1 MSANAV
7 PRIAVTAG
15 EPAGIGP
22 ELLLALAGRDWPA
35 ELIACADSSLL
46 AERARQVGIEVGL
59 EDFDP
64 DLPAAR
70 SQAGRLLVAHQ
81 PLAEPARAGRLAP
94 ANSRSVLDC
103 IDYACDGCISGG
115 FDAMVTGPVHKAVIN
130 QAGIAFSG
138 HTEYLADRCGAPMP
152 VMLLVA
158 DDLRV
163 ALVTTHL
170 ALRDVPDAITVERLR
185 DVTRILH
192 RDLKRWFGLE
202 RPRIAVLG
210 LNPHAGESGHL
221 GREEIDVIE
230 PVCQALRAEGLDLRG
245 PLPAD
250 TAFTPPQLAQ
260 VDAVLAMYHDQ
271 GLAVL
276 KHTGFGKAVN
286 VTLGL
291 PIRRTSV
298 DHGTALD
305 LAGSGRADV
314 GSFVA
319 AAELAIRSSER
330 SRR

>member
-1 MSANAV
+1 V
-7 PRIAVTAG
+7 PRVAVTAG

-22 ELLLALAGRDWPA
+22 ELLLALASRDWPA
-35 ELIACADSSLL
+35 ELVACADASLL
-46 AERARQVGIEVGL
+46 AECARRVGIEVDL
-59 EDFDP
+59 REYDP
-64 DLPAAR
+64 GMPAAQ
-70 SQAGRLLVAHQ
+70 S
-81 PLAEPARAGRLAP
+81 RAGRLQVAHKPAASPVQPGRLNP
-94 ANSRSVLDC
+94 ANSRSVLDW
-103 IDYACDGCISGG
+103 IDRACDGCLSGE

-130 QAGIAFSG
+130 DAEIAFSG

-158 DDLRV
+158 DELRV

-170 ALRDVPDAITVERLR
+170 ALRDVPDAITQERLR
-185 DVTRILH
+185 QITRILD
-192 RDLKRWFGLE
+192 RDLRRWFGLE
-202 RPRIAVLG
+202 QPRIAVLG

-230 PVCQALRAEGLDLRG
+230 PVCAELIAQGLDLRG
-245 PLPAD
+245 PMPAD

-260 VDAVLAMYHDQ
+260 VDALLAMYHDQ

-276 KHTGFGKAVN
+276 KHAGFGRAVN

-305 LAGSGRADV
+305 LAGSGRADA

-319 AAELAIRSSER
+319 AAELSIEMLARKIK
-330 SRR
+330 